1 VLVCVSKHFSLNHY
15 CPNFTANSFL
25 WENIVLKYACIMH
38 LILMFAG
45 GNSLLSIQ
53 TTLFYHISLIHLN
66 IFLYTRTEVFKIEI

>member
-1 VLVCVSKHFSLNHY
+1 
-15 CPNFTANSFL
+15 
-25 WENIVLKYACIMH
+25 MH